1 VDIRQL
7 KYFIA
12 IAEEGSLSAASARLN
27 VAQPSLSHH
36 VIKVERELG
45 VTLVKRSPRGV
56 VLTESGQ
63 TLLKHAREICASMD
77 LCRDRVRLCG
87 GKPKGEVTVGM
98 PSSVSMM
105 LSVPLI
111 ETVLFEQPQIKL
123 RIVEAMSGFIRGWLD
138 DQTINL
144 AFLYEVSELKHCE
157 VTKLMSEELY
167 FFAAP
172 DNWPWSKPPGAS
184 VTLNEIHELDLILP
198 SPQHGLRQTLERHAD
213 ARGVPLN
220 VIIEMDSLAQIKELV
235 VRGSGYTILAPAAAN
250 DRVRRGELVMSRIVE
265 PIISRPVYL
274 VRNHVKRMTDACEVV
289 ERIALDVVEDLVR
302 RKIWLVA
309 EPSAEGSH

>member
-1 VDIRQL
+1 MDIKQL

-12 IAEEGSLSAASARLN
+12 IAEEGSLSAASARLH

-45 VTLVKRSPRGV
+45 VTLIKRSSRGV

-77 LCRDRVRLCG
+77 LCLDRVRQCG
-87 GKPKGEVTVGM
+87 GRPKGEVSFGM
-98 PSSVSMM
+98 PGSVSTV
-105 LSVPLI
+105 LSVPLT
-111 ETVLFEQPQIKL
+111 ETVLVEQPQIKL
-123 RIVEAMSGFIRGWLD
+123 RVIEAMSSFIRAWLE
-138 DQTINL
+138 DQTIDL
-144 AFLYEVSELKHCE
+144 AFLYEVNELKHCE
-157 VTKLMSEELY
+157 VSKLMSENLY

-172 DNWPWSKPPGAS
+172 DNWPFSKPPGTPVELS
-184 VTLNEIHELDLILP
+184 EVQQLDLILP
-198 SPQHGLRQTLERHAD
+198 SIQHGLRQTLERHA
-213 ARGVPLN
+213 RTLSKGLN

-250 DRVRRGELVMSRIVE
+250 DRVHRGELVMSRIVE
-265 PIISRPVYL
+265 PVISRPVYL
-274 VRNHVKRMTDACEVV
+274 VRNQVKPMTDACGAV
-289 ERIALDVVEDLVR
+289 ERTTLDVVEDLVR

-309 EPSAEGSH
+309 EPAG